1 MSPAIVAAVLGA
13 GAVGAV
19 ARYLVSRAF
28 KNAGDTSFRAF
39 LVRIPVFTVRSPAFS
54 KGWGAGGGRSGFP
67 WAVLVV
73 NVAGSVIGGAVLG
86 LAIRGDI
93 SADLRLILLTG
104 LCGGVTTFSTFS
116 VETVQLVLD
125 GKGRTAAASVIANL
139 VVGVGGAAAAC
150 AVTLAL

>member
-1 MSPAIVAAVLGA
+1 MSPVIVAAVLGA

-28 KNAGDTSFRAF
+28 
-39 LVRIPVFTVRSPAFS
+39 
-54 KGWGAGGGRSGFP
+54 GGRSGFR

-73 NVAGSVIGGAVLG
+73 NVTGSVIGGAVFG
-86 LAIRGDI
+86 LAIRDDI

-116 VETVQLVLD
+116 VETVQLLLD
-125 GKGRTAAASVIANL
+125 GRGRTAAASVIANL

-150 AVTLAL
+150 AVVLAL

>member
-28 KNAGDTSFRAF
+28 
-39 LVRIPVFTVRSPAFS
+39 
-54 KGWGAGGGRSGFP
+54 GGRSGFP

-73 NVAGSVIGGAVLG
+73 NVTGSVIGGAVIG

-116 VETVQLVLD
+116 VETVQLLLD

-150 AVTLAL
+150 AVVLAL